1 MFFIALP
8 TNNNNLDET
17 PIQRNHPKMIINY
30 KYNWMCQKYKY
41 KYKLFQR

>member
-8 TNNNNLDET
+8 TNDNNLDEI

-30 KYNWMCQKYKY
+30 KYNRCQKYKH
-41 KYKLFQR
+41 KYKLIKRL